1 MNERIRELAER
12 CGLYGVADYD
22 NTISEDV
29 SKVRLDKF
37 AELIVQECIDALWT
51 EECHTSDLAVED
63 YNRNCRKIKEH
74 FGVEGGAGTTV
85 TKEGISWCQTYKSA
99 QHSSY
104 SIKKDIK
111 NDISTKSSS

>member
-1 MNERIRELAER
+1 MNERMKQMAER

-37 AELIVQECIDALWT
+37 AELIVKECIDALWT

-63 YNRNCRKIKEH
+63 YNRKSKKIKQL
-74 FGVEGGAGTTV
+74 FGVDDE
-85 TKEGISWCQTYKSA
+85 QT
-99 QHSSY
+99 
-104 SIKKDIK
+104 
-111 NDISTKSSS
+111 N

>member
-37 AELIVQECIDALWT
+37 AELIVQECIDKITTYDLVPGHSAKWEDIYDIHARLLQDLG
-51 EECHTSDLAVED
+51 EEL
-63 YNRNCRKIKEH
+63 KEH
-74 FGVEGGAGTTV
+74 FGV
-85 TKEGISWCQTYKSA
+85 
-99 QHSSY
+99 
-104 SIKKDIK
+104 
-111 NDISTKSSS
+111 

>member
-1 MNERIRELAER
+1 MNERMKQMAER

-37 AELIVQECIDALWT
+37 AELIVKECIDALWT

-63 YNRNCRKIKEH
+63 YNRKSKKIKQH
-74 FGVEGGAGTTV
+74 FGVDDE
-85 TKEGISWCQTYKSA
+85 QT
-99 QHSSY
+99 
-104 SIKKDIK
+104 
-111 NDISTKSSS
+111 N

>member
-1 MNERIRELAER
+1 MNERMKQIAER
-12 CGLYGVADYD
+12 SGLYGVKDYD

-63 YNRNCRKIKEH
+63 YNRKSKKIKQH
-74 FGVEGGAGTTV
+74 FGVEGDWITHSLSGKGAGGGAGGGGAGVTV
-85 TKEGISWCQTYKSA
+85 TKEGISWCQTYKS
-99 QHSSY
+99 
-104 SIKKDIK
+104 
-111 NDISTKSSS
+111 

>member
-1 MNERIRELAER
+1 MKQIAER
-12 CGLYGVADYD
+12 CGLYGVKDYD

-74 FGVEGGAGTTV
+74 F
-85 TKEGISWCQTYKSA
+85 ISRHNIIVVIQSRRR
-99 QHSSY
+99 S
-104 SIKKDIK
+104 K